1 MSDVVI
7 RPIERIK
14 KKCLCCGNEMELFV
28 YENKDFCDRCFY
40 IICREVFNKENDRMT
55 VGEVKE
61 KIRRTLIRRNRGLK
75 NDIEGFGRFHLLEKT
90 LPESS
95 GMGRVKNTLFFVSI
109 LMEQTKLQ
117 KKFQLI
123 STLEK
128 ATENGKNLL

>member
-75 NDIEGFGRFHLLEKT
+75 NDIEGFGRFHLL
-90 LPESS
+90 
-95 GMGRVKNTLFFVSI
+95 R
-109 LMEQTKLQ
+109 
-117 KKFQLI
+117 
-123 STLEK
+123 
-128 ATENGKNLL
+128 